1 VAYTQRAPQALE
13 KDKRERQKQ
22 KKRKAE
28 NKEILS

>member
-13 KDKRERQKQ
+13 KEKDRNR

-28 NKEILS
+28 KKEILS